1 MEKTTPPRV
10 LIIGGG
16 AAGFM
21 AAVTAA
27 ESGAAVALWERGSRV
42 LAKVRISGGGRCNV
56 TNALE
61 DPSRFVENYPRGGKE
76 LLGVLH
82 RFGAKDTRAWF
93 ESRGV
98 ALKTEP
104 DGRVFPCSDDSASVV
119 DALVEA
125 ARRSGV
131 RVETGVT
138 AIDVKREGESFVA
151 AGRVVAR
158 VDRLLLATGSGA
170 QGHAWARRFGHAIVP
185 PVPSLFTFTVKDTRL
200 AGLSGLST
208 PRARLALEGAGF
220 ASEGPLLV
228 THWGLSGPAVLRLS
242 AWGARWL
249 HGKNY
254 HAVLRVNWTGEAEAD
269 VWSRLMETRK
279 AFPRRRIVGEPLDPL
294 PQRLWERLVSSTGV
308 PPTARWAD
316 LGNDPLRRLAAE
328 IVDGRYAVSGKGAFK
343 EEFVTA
349 GGVALAEVDFKT
361 MESRKTPGLFFA
373 GEILDI
379 DGVTGGFNFQSAWA
393 TGWTAG
399 RALAG
404 RRD

>member
-1 MEKTTPPRV
+1 MV
-10 LIIGGG
+10 IGGG

-27 ESGAAVALWERGSRV
+27 EAGAEVTLWERGPGV

-61 DPSRFVENYPRGGKE
+61 DPRRFAENYPRGGKE
-76 LLGVLH
+76 LLGAFH

-104 DGRVFPCSDDSASVV
+104 DGRVFPRSDDSATVV
-119 DALVEA
+119 DALVSA
-125 ARRSGV
+125 ARRAGV
-131 RVETGVT
+131 RVETGVSP
-138 AIDVKREGESFVA
+138 IDLKREGGAFVA
-151 AGRVVAR
+151 AGRGVFRA
-158 VDRLLLATGSGA
+158 DRLLLATGSGA
-170 QGHAWARRFGHAIVP
+170 EGHAWARAFGHTVVP
-185 PVPSLFTFTVKDTRL
+185 PVPSLFTFAIKDPRL
-200 AGLSGLST
+200 AGLAGVSMPL
-208 PRARLALEGAGF
+208 ARLTLEGSALTS
-220 ASEGPLLV
+220 AGPLLI
-228 THWGLSGPAVLRLS
+228 THWGLSGPVVLRLS

-249 HGKNY
+249 HDKKY
-254 HAVLRVNWTGEAEAD
+254 RAVLRVNWAGDAAAD
-269 VWSRLMETRK
+269 VLARLSETRK
-279 AFPRRRIVGEPLDPL
+279 ALPRRRVAGEPVDPL
-294 PQRLWERLVSSTGV
+294 PQRLWERLVTAAGV

-316 LGNDPLRRLAAE
+316 VGNNPLRRLAAE
-328 IVDGRYAVSGKGAFK
+328 IADGRYAVSGKGAFK

-349 GGVALAEVDFKT
+349 GGVARHEVDFKT
-361 MESRKTPGLFFA
+361 MESRTTPGLFFA

-379 DGVTGGFNFQSAWA
+379 DGVTGGFNFQNAWT

-399 RALAG
+399 RAMAG